1 MTSSSATIDLLNAEI
16 LYWKSETDKRK
27 VQLGEYALLDDPCD
41 PNDVLWEHLAVR
53 EVNHVRERI
62 AAGEQAIDLLVE
74 LVRDKHE
81 CLVSGSWFFM
91 VNRPVTCIL
100 FLFRPASNLA
110 TTPLLVF

>member
-1 MTSSSATIDLLNAEI
+1 MTSSSATIDRLNAEI

-41 PNDVLWEHLAVR
+41 PTDVLWEHLAAR

-62 AAGEQAIDLLVE
+62 AAGEQAIDLVVE

-81 CLVSGSWFFM
+81 CLVSGGGWFFYG
-91 VNRPVTCIL
+91 I
-100 FLFRPASNLA
+100 
-110 TTPLLVF
+110 